1 MTLSLS
7 LFAAEASRGGGFG
20 SVALPVIAIF
30 FLVIING
37 MFVAAEFALVG
48 ARASRLERMAD
59 GGSSAARW
67 LLDVFTRHAG
77 KDSYIAVAQLG
88 ITLAS
93 IGLGMYGEP
102 AIAKWF
108 YSPLEDLGVPDTFS
122 HTLGFIIALS
132 IITFLHV
139 VFGEMIPKALALQ
152 SPEAVSVKLN
162 PLMRAFSAL
171 FKPMVA
177 VLNSIAFALM
187 RMLRIPEPDKAMS
200 LHTSDELTIVT
211 DESAESGELGGLQ
224 RDLIR
229 NIFELSE
236 HPAEEMMVSRS
247 HILAIDKS
255 ASADDIERLLVES
268 PRSRY
273 PVIDGDLDHVVGL
286 LHVKDFIRVAHSN
299 TFTSVSD
306 IAREVPA
313 VAASTSAEDLLDR
326 FKQAGTHAAL
336 VIDEFGATIGLVSLD
351 DVIAEVMEDEQLEEV
366 VTHDDGSMS
375 VDGETPLSDLREHLG
390 NAAFDNNDVVT
401 IAGLVLAD
409 HGAVPEV
416 GTTLR
421 HGPYDV
427 TVESLDGRQITK
439 VRIKQI
445 EDLADANASADQPH
459 DNHDH

>member
-1 MTLSLS
+1 MIGIL
-7 LFAAEASRGGGFG
+7 
-20 SVALPVIAIF
+20 LPILAII

-48 ARASRLERMAD
+48 SRPSRLERMAKD
-59 GGSSAARW
+59 GSKAATW
-67 LLDVFTRHAG
+67 LMGIFAKATG

-102 AIAKWF
+102 AVAHWL
-108 YSPLEDLGVPDTFS
+108 YDPLESVGVPESIS
-122 HTLGFIIALS
+122 HTVGFVIALS

-152 SPEAVSVKLN
+152 APESVSVKLN
-162 PLMRAFSAL
+162 PLMRTFSTL

-187 RMLRIPEPDKAMS
+187 RLLRIPEPDKALS
-200 LHTSDELTIVT
+200 LHTSTELTIVT
-211 DESAESGELGGLQ
+211 DESADSGELGALQ

-229 NIFELSE
+229 NIFELDA
-236 HPAEEMMVSRS
+236 HAAEEIMVSRS
-247 HILAIDKS
+247 HIVAVDKD
-255 ASADDIERLLVES
+255 ASSEDIEKLLIES

-273 PVIDGDLDHVVGL
+273 PVIDGDLDHVEGL

-351 DVIAEVMEDEQLEEV
+351 DVIAEVMEDEQIVEV
-366 VTHDDGSMS
+366 ITHDDGSLS
-375 VDGETPLSDLREHLG
+375 LDGETTLSDLRDHLG
-390 NAAFDNNDVVT
+390 NSAFDNNDVVT

-409 HGAVPEV
+409 HGAVPPL

-421 HGPYDV
+421 HGPYDL
-427 TVESLDGRQITK
+427 TVEELDGRQITK
-439 VRIKQI
+439 VRIKAVDDI
-445 EDLADANASADQPH
+445 DASRDTEEDVAGH
-459 DNHDH
+459 

>member
-1 MTLSLS
+1 M
-7 LFAAEASRGGGFG
+7 FG
-20 SVALPVIAIF
+20 VVFPIVAII
-30 FLVIING
+30 FLVVVNG

-48 ARASRLERMAD
+48 ARKSRLKAMAD
-59 GGSSAARW
+59 NGNGAAQW

-102 AIAKWF
+102 AIASWF
-108 YSPLEDLGVPDTFS
+108 YEPLESIGVPHSMS
-122 HTLGFIIALS
+122 HPVGFIIALS

-152 SPEAVSVKLN
+152 SPESVSVKLN
-162 PLMRAFSAL
+162 PLMRGFSTL

-187 RMLRIPEPDKAMS
+187 RLLRIPEPDKAMS

-211 DESAESGELGGLQ
+211 DESADSGELGGLQ

-229 NIFELSE
+229 NIFELDE
-236 HPAEEMMVSRS
+236 RPAEEIMVSRS
-247 HILAIDKS
+247 HIVSVATD
-255 ASADDIERLLVES
+255 ASADDIEKLLVES

-286 LHVKDFIRVAHSN
+286 LHVKDFIRVAHGNS
-299 TFTSVSD
+299 FTTVTD
-306 IAREVPA
+306 IARPVPA
-313 VAASTSAEDLLDR
+313 VAASTNAEELLDR
-326 FKQAGTHAAL
+326 FKHANTHAAL
-336 VIDEFGATIGLVSLD
+336 VIDEFGATVGLVSLD
-351 DVIAEVMEDEQLEEV
+351 DVIAEVMEDEQIVEV
-366 VTHDDGSMS
+366 VTHDDGSIT
-375 VDGETPLSDLREHLG
+375 VDGETTLNDLHDHLG
-390 NAAFDNNDVVT
+390 NAAFDNSDVVT

-421 HGPYDV
+421 HGPYDL
-427 TVESLDGRQITK
+427 TVEELDGRQITK
-439 VRIKQI
+439 VRI
-445 EDLADANASADQPH
+445 LAVDDVSEETPVDDH
-459 DNHDH
+459 DSGGH